1 MYQYN
6 GLTSE
11 CLVWCFLSNEHNKNE
26 CPVDVQ
32 LPVRHTA
39 NLPTN
44 IVDFT
49 GFDSS
54 IILI

>member
-1 MYQYN
+1 MLPKRPSIFYHGMQ
-6 GLTSE
+6 TT
-11 CLVWCFLSNEHNKNE
+11 VPNKKAYFCIRIVE
-26 CPVDVQ
+26 EYDTP
-32 LPVRHTA
+32 

-44 IVDFT
+44 IVDFR

>member
-1 MYQYN
+1 MQNYFTHKAQPLQKPN
-6 GLTSE
+6 KSE
-11 CLVWCFLSNEHNKNE
+11 VMRNLSSAHQ
-26 CPVDVQ
+26 P
-32 LPVRHTA
+32 TA

-44 IVDFT
+44 IVGFR